1 MCRKQLRNQPMCV
14 SLLQHPPPKYK
25 SVDGGA
31 IEVEADPKD
40 VKFFTRDGQRA
51 FIHPGSALFRYVQT

>member
-1 MCRKQLRNQPMCV
+1 MCV